1 MVNND
6 VVLSTRVRFA
16 RNIKDYPYKDRLD
29 ENAAKEII
37 ERVKNALGD
46 EYTAAGFESF
56 DRNKSFSY
64 VENHI
69 VSREFAKMV
78 LPHELFEKGDT
89 KLMVCEEDH
98 IRLQVIKKGFSL
110 DECYTEALETDNKL
124 LSSLKID
131 YNERLG
137 YLTHCPTN
145 LGTGMRVSV
154 MLFLPALYKTKML
167 KSIIS
172 QSDKLGL
179 TIRGMYGEGSGS
191 GAYLYQ
197 ISNRE
202 TLGVSEKEII
212 SKLKHIVEQIITFER
227 GEREEMKKK
236 SGILLEDRISR
247 ALGTLKYA
255 KLLSSEEFFEL
266 YAQLRLGVSLGIIDS
281 VDTQTLDKLF
291 SEVTPHTLCAFYNKE
306 MNEGERDIARAE
318 YIKNKLL

>member
-16 RNIKDYPYKDRLD
+16 RNIKDYPYKDRLE

-37 ERVKNALGD
+37 ERVRNALGD

>member
-1 MVNND
+1 MYKNND

-16 RNIKDYPYKDRLD
+16 RNLKDYPYTRRLD
-29 ENAAKEII
+29 ENGAKEII
-37 ERVKNALGD
+37 ERVRGALGD
-46 EYTAAGFESF
+46 EYTACGFDKLEK
-56 DRNKSFSY
+56 NAAFSY
-64 VENHI
+64 AERHI
-69 VSREFAKMV
+69 VSREFVKTK

-98 IRLQVIKKGFSL
+98 IRLQVIKQGFDL
-110 DECYTEALETDNKL
+110 DECYNEALETDNRL

-154 MLFLPALYKTKML
+154 MLFIPALCKSNML
-167 KSIIS
+167 KSIIN

-202 TLGVSEKEII
+202 TLGVSETEII
-212 SKLKHIVEQIITFER
+212 AKLKRIVEQIISFEHS
-227 GEREEMKKK
+227 ERENMKKR
-236 SGILLEDRISR
+236 SGILLDDRIHR

-255 KLLSSEEFFEL
+255 KLISTEEFFEL
-266 YAQLRLGVSLGIIDS
+266 YAQLRLGVCLGMIES
-281 VDTQTLDKLF
+281 VDTEILDKLF
-291 SEVTPHTLCAFYNKE
+291 CEVTPHTLCSYYGKE

-318 YIKNKLL
+318 YIKNKL